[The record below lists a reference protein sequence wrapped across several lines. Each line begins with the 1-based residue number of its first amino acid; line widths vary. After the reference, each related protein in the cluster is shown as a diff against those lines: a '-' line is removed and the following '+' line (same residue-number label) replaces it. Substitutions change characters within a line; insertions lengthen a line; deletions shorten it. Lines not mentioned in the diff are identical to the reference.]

1 MKLRRI
7 GWWAVAL
14 SLSACTPNVVYNKYQ
29 PAPLTGWERND
40 TLFFDV
46 PKLAQGGAYDME
58 MGVRINGEYPF
69 IALTLIVEQTVLP
82 KGTIMRDTVNCRF
95 FDQQGRQLSGGI
107 SYFQYTFPIRTIN
120 LRTGD
125 SLHITIRH
133 GMKKELLPG
142 ISDVGINMRR
152 F

>member
-1 MKLRRI
+1 
-7 GWWAVAL
+7 
-14 SLSACTPNVVYNKYQ
+14 
-29 PAPLTGWERND
+29 
-40 TLFFDV
+40 
-46 PKLAQGGAYDME
+46 ME

-69 IALTLIVEQTVLP
+69 MALTLIVEQTVLP
-82 KGTIMRDTVNCRF
+82 KGTIMHDTVNCRF

-142 ISDVGINMRR
+142 ISDVGISMRR